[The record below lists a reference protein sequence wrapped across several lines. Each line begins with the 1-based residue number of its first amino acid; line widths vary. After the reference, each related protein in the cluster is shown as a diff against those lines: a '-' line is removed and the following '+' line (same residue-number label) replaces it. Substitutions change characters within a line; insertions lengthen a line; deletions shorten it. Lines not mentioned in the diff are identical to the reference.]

1 MCSARCPTCHLQ
13 RRSPL
18 RDCAHARPL
27 SPRSA
32 PRRGRSRLQTQ
43 TPALETPSGQR
54 CCRRA
59 PSRPFPCPLALA
71 APAPREAPAARAAA
85 GHASAR
91 WAQRRRG
98 TRRRQFL
105 FEAGQAALG
114 RTLSEVPTLERVL
127 VSPTRQRVLLQGHG
141 SCAALA
147 APRPWHAQGVQAVE
161 ALRVPPG
168 QEQLLR
174 LKPHRLAARPKPL
187 PPHPRGGPRSPQ
199 RLARR
204 APAPPPRSCPQHAGL
219 RRPQGAPAPRQARR
233 RQARRAGT
241 RRRCYSLLG
250 STPWCVSA
258 ARAPRSPMLPRAA
271 ARRTVLDELKRFGE
285 ARALS

>member
-187 PPHPRGGPRSPQ
+187 PPPPSGRTAVAAAPRS
-199 RLARR
+199 
-204 APAPPPRSCPQHAGL
+204 PRSCPSPALLPTARRSASTSRRAG
-219 RRPQGAPAPRQARR
+219 PAPGAPAPGAPRGDAPSLLLVARIHSLVR
-233 RQARRAGT
+233 VRRACAEVADASA
-241 RRRCYSLLG
+241 RC
-250 STPWCVSA
+250 SA
-258 ARAPRSPMLPRAA
+258 AHGA
-271 ARRTVLDELKRFGE
+271 G
-285 ARALS
+285 